1 MLAAA
6 RRRPFLILL
15 GALMVASA
23 AWLIHYRVR
32 LGFFL
37 DDWQFV
43 IGRHGEG
50 IGNYLDPHQEHIVV
64 IPVAIYKLFLN
75 VFGMGTPMPL
85 QIFSILVF
93 LLAVAMLFLYT
104 RPMVGEPAA
113 VIGCAVV
120 LFLGIAWEDLLFAFQ
135 LGFSIC
141 IATGIAALIM
151 LRRNDASGDRWACAL
166 LVIATL
172 TVSLGVPF
180 IVGAAAEVLLR
191 RDRVRERVY
200 VFLVPLGFYA
210 LWWLGW
216 SHTADN
222 VMSASNALDA
232 PNYVYHSFETAV

>member
-93 LLAVAMLFLYT
+93 RQVRGSTCTAGRGRA
-104 RPMVGEPAA
+104 RPRPSTC
-113 VIGCAVV
+113 CAP
-120 LFLGIAWEDLLFAFQ
+120 GAW
-135 LGFSIC
+135 
-141 IATGIAALIM
+141 M
-151 LRRNDASGDRWACAL
+151 
-166 LVIATL
+166 
-172 TVSLGVPF
+172 P
-180 IVGAAAEVLLR
+180 
-191 RDRVRERVY
+191 
-200 VFLVPLGFYA
+200 
-210 LWWLGW
+210 
-216 SHTADN
+216 
-222 VMSASNALDA
+222 
-232 PNYVYHSFETAV
+232 